1 MADITTILIN
11 LLTGALGIFMAVF
24 TVLNAV
30 SDIGNPFGTFGT
42 KFIYEMDEIMG
53 GQLGLPHYS
62 KIEVLFLG
70 LSAAGAGASLFTDQQ
85 LLPVLGWVSCCGYMG
100 ICCFYSIFVG
110 MPTAPFAAF
119 GVVSG
124 FLLKYR
130 WDNHLDSTEDMN
142 TAINFGIFMCI
153 LTVFCGIVMKIREP
167 ARREIN
173 ARFVKISKYCEE
185 NPNFEW
191 KKGDDAPQGF
201 AA

>member
-1 MADITTILIN
+1 MYI
-11 LLTGALGIFMAVF
+11 
-24 TVLNAV
+24 
-30 SDIGNPFGTFGT
+30 
-42 KFIYEMDEIMG
+42 
-53 GQLGLPHYS
+53 
-62 KIEVLFLG
+62 
-70 LSAAGAGASLFTDQQ
+70 
-85 LLPVLGWVSCCGYMG
+85 G
-100 ICCFYSIFVG
+100 ICSLYSIFTS
-110 MPTAPFAAF
+110 TAPFASIGIVA
-119 GVVSG
+119 G
-124 FLLKYR
+124 LLIKYR